1 MFSRR
6 KAATGLSL
14 DYFSRLS
21 ILEGVAGVLAG
32 TWTSRTVGLE
42 KKLLKAQEEL
52 PLADPSW
59 FEARDSRLYAGI
71 IKGVKK
77 LSSRSPYGSRKDQSA
92 YADDVLTEFLGSKIL
107 YKIGVS
113 KRREIASGIM
123 PLDKSVMN
131 YTYGSL
137 LNFVKNFHRDM
148 ERQEQRGKGSKGIQ
162 EFGGE
167 VHDFEDPITE
177 AISDPT
183 SPVGRILHDWLQDAI
198 SKVKY
203 NSKAGWNGE
212 EVFRM
217 YMENLRQGGKRN
229 AFFVQIPMN
238 NEITTVPKPTVQFIV
253 NHYISALTEMAAK
266 DKGYLA
272 EAIDELQREREYKE
286 TTRNVF
292 NPFETS
298 EDEFGRTASRMTRK
312 MISRMAS
319 HASPMSKALLAY
331 LGGLNKVY
339 EVFDGAFISGIE
351 GFVIHSM
358 PTMETRYGKVNMF
371 QVRSDGPN
379 KVKLALFYRGQL
391 VKELNVV
398 TPETLPTAISN
409 TFKINYRVNVNNLPP
424 LPILRS
430 ASKKK

>member
-6 KAATGLSL
+6 KATTGLSL

-21 ILEGVAGVLAG
+21 ILEGVAGVLPG
-32 TWTSRTVGLE
+32 TWTGRTTGLD
-42 KKLLKAQEEL
+42 KKLIKASGEL

-59 FEARDSRLYAGI
+59 FEAGDSRLYAGI
-71 IKGVKK
+71 IKGAKK

-92 YADDVLTEFLGSKIL
+92 YSDDVLTEFLGSKIL

-113 KRREIASGIM
+113 KRRDIASGNM

-131 YTYGSL
+131 YTYGAL

-167 VHDFEDPITE
+167 AHDFEDPITE

-183 SPVGRILHDWLQDAI
+183 SPVGRILHNWLQGAI

-212 EVFRM
+212 EVFRI

-229 AFFVQIPMN
+229 AFLVQIPMN
-238 NEITTVPKPTVQFIV
+238 DEIMTVPKPTVQFIV
-253 NHYISALTEMAAK
+253 NHYISALTEMAAN
-266 DKGYLA
+266 DKGHLA
-272 EAIDELQREREYKE
+272 EAIEELQKEQEYKE

-292 NPFETS
+292 NPFEM
-298 EDEFGRTASRMTRK
+298 DDDGDG
-312 MISRMAS
+312 RMAS
-319 HASPMSKALLAY
+319 RRASRTAVHVSPMSKVLLMY
-331 LGGLNKVY
+331 LGGLDKVY
-339 EVFDGAFISGIE
+339 DVFDGAFVGGRE
-351 GFVIHSM
+351 GFVIHNM

-371 QVRSDGPN
+371 QVRADGPN
-379 KVKLALFYRGQL
+379 RVKLILHYGRQV

-398 TPETLPTAISN
+398 TPDTLPTAISN
-409 TFKINYRVNVNNLPP
+409 TFKINYRVNLNNLPP
-424 LPILRS
+424 LPNLHT